1 MHNFAQHVAYLNNPA
16 RTDLT
21 SGNNMR
27 FNQPETRP
35 MKFHALSQ
43 TRDSSPRSIPI
54 WRALPAFLTACAVP
68 AAICASH
75 WFSLSPIWQPPIP
88 QITTSNVPV
97 YPINSHRLAIP
108 RPKGSASA
116 LEDPGSLDEVN
127 STSANGWAWNADKPN
142 DPVTVIV
149 LDGDV
154 VIGTI
159 LANEPRSDLQA
170 AGKGNGLHAFR
181 YPLAGSLPEGNIH
194 LISARNLELG
204 VPLHGGAQLLQ
215 QN

>member
-1 MHNFAQHVAYLNNPA
+1 
-16 RTDLT
+16 
-21 SGNNMR
+21 
-27 FNQPETRP
+27 

-43 TRDSSPRSIPI
+43 TRDSSPRAIPI

-68 AAICASH
+68 AAICAFH

-88 QITTSNVPV
+88 QIATSNVPV
-97 YPINSHRLAIP
+97 YPINSHRLTIS
-108 RPKGSASA
+108 RPKGSANA

-127 STSANGWAWNADKPN
+127 STSANGWAWNTDKPN
-142 DPVTVIV
+142 DPVTVII

-154 VIGTI
+154 VIGAI

-215 QN
+215 RN